1 MYFGFYVTDRD
12 DVHLRQ
18 RRGIGSID
26 TNDRQILIH
35 APIEDVAR
43 SLGQVIQIAQLELD
57 ACGRQLEIQHHG
69 LVILQFQGHAWTTI
83 VAPWFNFS
91 YYSYQLKSETAGL
104 WSQILNTDA
113 IYYQVSDTGSYIG
126 YQLFNRGN
134 SIETL
139 FYTSSEDRKS
149 EFESSLRQIEPEY
162 FIYNAYRMV
171 YNFMVER
178 NIYIPS
184 FRWNDACGANQHL
197 LFQIKGLKC
206 TDFVRIDYAVAI
218 SDTA

>member
-12 DVHLRQ
+12 DVTLRQ

-35 APIEDVAR
+35 APIEEVAR
-43 SLGQVIQIAQLELD
+43 SLGQVIPIAQLEPD
-57 ACGRQLEIQHHG
+57 VCGRQIGIRHYG

-83 VAPWFNFS
+83 VGPWLNLS
-91 YYSYQLKSETAGL
+91 YYSYPLKPENACV
-104 WSQILNTDA
+104 WSQILNTDV
-113 IYYQVSDTGSYIG
+113 IYYPVSDTGSYIG
-126 YQLFNRGN
+126 YQLFNSGN

-149 EFESSLRQIEPEY
+149 EFESSLRQIELEY
-162 FIYNAYRMV
+162 FIYNAYRIV
-171 YNFMVER
+171 YDFMVER
-178 NIYIPS
+178 GVYVSS
-184 FRWNDACGANQHL
+184 FRWNDACSANQHL

-206 TDFVRIDYAVAI
+206 ADFVRIDYAVAI
-218 SDTA
+218 PDTV